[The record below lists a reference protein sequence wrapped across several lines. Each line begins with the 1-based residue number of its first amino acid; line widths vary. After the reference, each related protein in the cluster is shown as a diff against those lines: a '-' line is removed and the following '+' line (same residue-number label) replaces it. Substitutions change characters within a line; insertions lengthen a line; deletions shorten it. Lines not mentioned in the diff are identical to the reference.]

1 MFYDMDSHHSVF
13 LQEKFFIPLTCGKVK
28 RKNSPITI
36 AGYFFLTF
44 LLEEERLTLEREEL
58 ELREDRLTVDREGLE
73 LRDDRL
79 TLERVGL
86 ELRDDR
92 LTVDL
97 EELELRLGVET
108 LLLGVDR
115 ELTELL
121 GGVREVVRLTVLDDD
136 GRRTAGLE
144 DRELREGAV
153 VTRPLE
159 EADEEEVE
167 ENFLTNF
174 FAVLVRDEVG
184 VWERE
189 EEKRFTTLFVF
200 VFDVLTGLLLFVEDE
215 GNLLVTVAR
224 LGVVLFTLWE
234 EDLNLE
240 VTTLFPCVAELLDA
254 TDFCELGENL
264 LMAREEI
271 PAFEELSP
279 VLLTRLNGLFITP
292 EF

>member
-1 MFYDMDSHHSVF
+1 M
-13 LQEKFFIPLTCGKVK
+13 
-28 RKNSPITI
+28 
-36 AGYFFLTF
+36 
-44 LLEEERLTLEREEL
+44 
-58 ELREDRLTVDREGLE
+58 
-73 LRDDRL
+73 
-79 TLERVGL
+79 
-86 ELRDDR
+86 
-92 LTVDL
+92 
-97 EELELRLGVET
+97 ET
-108 LLLGVDR
+108 LLLGIDR

-121 GGVREVVRLTVLDDD
+121 DGVREVVRLTVLDED

-167 ENFLTNF
+167 ENFFTNF
-174 FAVLVRDEVG
+174 VAELVRDEVG

-200 VFDVLTGLLLFVEDE
+200 VFDLLTGLLLFVEDE
-215 GNLLVTVAR
+215 
-224 LGVVLFTLWE
+224 
-234 EDLNLE
+234 DLNLE
-240 VTTLFPCVAELLDA
+240 VTALFPCVAELLDV

-279 VLLTRLNGLFITP
+279 VLLTRLDGLFITP